1 MNSLIV
7 LSSIK
12 LIYSNLMLHI
22 VSYAKYTIDIFF
34 FNIYR
39 WITRMNLC
47 FIWIPQ
53 VAKYWTLKTVVN
65 IGQINLERGKSFIQQ
80 LLFAKDMT
88 FVIFMNKIQ

>member
-12 LIYSNLMLHI
+12 LIYSNFMLHI

-39 WITRMNLC
+39 WITRMNFAL
-47 FIWIPQ
+47 FEFRKLP
-53 VAKYWTLKTVVN
+53 N
-65 IGQINLERGKSFIQQ
+65 IEL
-80 LLFAKDMT
+80 
-88 FVIFMNKIQ
+88 